1 MTLKGQRMT
10 SSIEQL
16 IAPQILDDFAFSRPR
31 DKRLLEFILNG
42 RLPFPLS
49 GKVGFCFWGGYGTGK
64 TTFAQL
70 LPSLLETSGAL
81 RQVRQSAHFDARY
94 MPPCFNRCGVSAGNA
109 NTLLGIEARA
119 NDMSSQPTDS
129 GWNYEILDEVD
140 LMQGNT
146 QAALKSIM
154 TASTST
160 IFLLTTNHLN
170 KVDDG
175 IKDRCHLIELNTP
188 TQEQMINL
196 SCRVLRQLGLNEAE
210 IQAAGVSSIVSKCH
224 GSWRELNTGLYLEYN
239 FVMESRA
246 A

>member
-1 MTLKGQRMT
+1 MT

-16 IAPQILDDFAFSRPR
+16 IAPQTLDDFAFSRPR

-42 RLPFPLS
+42 RLHFPLS

-70 LPSLLETSGAL
+70 LPSLLEKSGAL
-81 RQVRQSAHFDARY
+81 RQVRQSAHFDTRY
-94 MPPCFNRCGVSAGNA
+94 MPPSFNRCGVSAGNA

-140 LMQGNT
+140 LMQANT

-188 TQEQMINL
+188 TQEQMTDL

-224 GSWRELNTGLYLEYN
+224 GSWRELNTGLYLEYHL
-239 FVMESRA
+239 VMGSRA

>member
-1 MTLKGQRMT
+1 MT

-31 DKRLLEFILNG
+31 DKRLLDFILNG

-81 RQVRQSAHFDARY
+81 RQVRQSAHFDTRY
-94 MPPCFNRCGVSAGNA
+94 MPPSFNRCGVSAGNA

-140 LMQGNT
+140 LMQANT

-170 KVDDG
+170 KVDGG

-188 TQEQMINL
+188 TQEQLIDL

-210 IQAAGVSSIVSKCH
+210 IQAASVSSIASQCH
-224 GSWRELNTGLYLEYN
+224 GSWRELASALYLAYT
-239 FVMESRA
+239 FMMKSRA